1 MTEISGGVFSGC
13 TSLSSIR
20 IAGGNPKYDSR
31 SNCNAIIETSSNCL
45 IVGCKNTVIPSS
57 VTSIGNY
64 AFYDCTS
71 ITDFSI
77 PENITSIGN
86 YSFAGCSRLTFISIG
101 NGVTSIGEYA
111 FSGCTNLSAITLPEN
126 LTAIGKLA
134 FQDCKALASIT
145 IPSKV
150 TEIRYAFSGCSNL
163 SVTIC
168 TPIVK
173 DGWLYETPIKELQIG
188 DETTIIEKHA
198 FWGCSE
204 LTKVSIGKNIKTIE
218 YGAFYKCLKVRDFY
232 CYSESVPEAT
242 EGFSAM
248 EMTLSG
254 DFITYRF
261 NFREATLHVPSTSI
275 SDYQNVQ
282 PWKFFGNIVAL

>member
-45 IVGCKNTVIPSS
+45 IVGCKNTIIPSS

-111 FSGCTNLSAITLPEN
+111 FSGCINLSAITLPEN

-134 FQDCKALASIT
+134 YQDCKALASIT

-150 TEIRYAFSGCSNL
+150 TEIRYAFSGCSYL
-163 SVTIC
+163 
-168 TPIVK
+168 
-173 DGWLYETPIKELQIG
+173 
-188 DETTIIEKHA
+188 
-198 FWGCSE
+198 
-204 LTKVSIGKNIKTIE
+204 KNVE
-218 YGAFYKCLKVRDFY
+218 
-232 CYSESVPEAT
+232 
-242 EGFSAM
+242 
-248 EMTLSG
+248 
-254 DFITYRF
+254 
-261 NFREATLHVPSTSI
+261 I
-275 SDYQNVQ
+275 SDS
-282 PWKFFGNIVAL
+282 A